1 MQKRY
6 LHKISLACLCS
17 LLLAT
22 ACKKDE
28 AKLYYQGGTT
38 PALTAS
44 ASDSVP
50 LHPADSNSTAVTFN
64 WTNPNYQFS
73 DGISSQ
79 NVTYYLQI
87 DTAGANFSSPNMQTV
102 AITNDL
108 SKSFT
113 VTQFNTL
120 LGNGLLLAL
129 DQPHQIEVRIESF
142 LSSQTATLFS
152 NKIPYHV
159 TPYAPPPAVDTPSS
173 GKLFLV
179 GDATAGGWNNPV
191 PVPSQQF
198 TRISGTE
205 YKITVSLVGGK
216 QYLFI
221 PVNGDWSHKYA
232 GPDTND
238 SGLNGPSP
246 FKKDGPNNFIGP
258 ATSGTYTI
266 DVNFQTG
273 KFTVQ

>member
-1 MQKRY
+1 MV
-6 LHKISLACLCS
+6 CLCS
-17 LLLAT
+17 LSLAT

-28 AKLYYQGGTT
+28 AKLYYQGGTA
-38 PALTAS
+38 PVLTAS
-44 ASDSVP
+44 VADSVP
-50 LHPADSNSTAVTFN
+50 LHPADSNSTAAVFN

-73 DGISSQ
+73 NGVSSL

-87 DTAGANFSSPNMQTV
+87 DTAGADFSSPNMQTV
-102 AITNDL
+102 AISSDL
-108 SKSFT
+108 SKTFT
-113 VTQFNTL
+113 VTQFNNL
-120 LGNGLLLAL
+120 LGNGLLLTFG
-129 DQPHQIEVRIESF
+129 QPHHIEVRIESF
-142 LSSQTATLFS
+142 LGSGKAALFS
-152 NKIPYHV
+152 NKIAYQV
-159 TPYAPPPAVDTPSS
+159 IPYAPPPVVNPPAS

-198 TRISGTE
+198 TQISTTE
-205 YKITVSLVGGK
+205 YKITIPLIGGK
-216 QYLFI
+216 QYLFL

-246 FKKDGPNNFIGP
+246 FKADAPNNFIGP
-258 ATSGTYTI
+258 AASGTYTI

>member
-1 MQKRY
+1 MNKRY
-6 LHKISLACLCS
+6 FHKTSLVCLCGLS
-17 LLLAT
+17 LIT

-38 PALTAS
+38 PVLTAS
-44 ASDSVP
+44 ATDSVP
-50 LHPADSNSTAVTFN
+50 LHPADSTNTAVTFN

-73 DGISSQ
+73 NGISSLD
-79 NVTYYLQI
+79 VTYYLEI
-87 DTAGANFSSPNMQTV
+87 DTVGANFSSPNMQTIAV
-102 AITNDL
+102 TNDL

-113 VTQFNTL
+113 VTQFNNL
-120 LGNGLLLAL
+120 LGNGLLLAFS
-129 DQPHQIEVRIESF
+129 QPHQIEARIESS
-142 LSSQTATLFS
+142 LVSGKAALFS
-152 NKIPYHV
+152 NKIPYKV

-205 YKITVSLVGGK
+205 YKITVTLIGGK
-216 QYLFI
+216 QYLFL

-238 SGLNGPSP
+238 SGLSGPSP
-246 FKKDGPNNFIGP
+246 FKADAPNNFIGP
-258 ATSGTYTI
+258 ASGGTYTI